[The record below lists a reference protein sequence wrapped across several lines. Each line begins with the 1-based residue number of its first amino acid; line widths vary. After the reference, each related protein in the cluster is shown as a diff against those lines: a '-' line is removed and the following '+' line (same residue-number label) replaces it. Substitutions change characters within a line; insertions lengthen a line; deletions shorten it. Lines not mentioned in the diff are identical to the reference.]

1 MKSVTRGV
9 LSELDE
15 EPNAEFSEEAVGGA
29 VEDEGID
36 GEEAAEFD
44 WQTAVP
50 E

>member
-9 LSELDE
+9 LSALDE
-15 EPNAEFSEEAVGGA
+15 EAEVGSGEEAIAGL
-29 VEDEGID
+29 VEENDID

-44 WQTAVP
+44 WHTAVP